1 MANLSKLIALFTTA
15 VFAFVVHG
23 ADPNSASSTK
33 LSGTTK
39 TSTAT
44 VPVES
49 YAAQQKKLNQDA
61 PYRPVGDWKPMFDG
75 KSLVGWRINDF
86 YSHGQVI
93 IKDRQL
99 VLEAGTPMTGVSY
112 TNALDKIDYEVS
124 LVVKKTKG
132 NDFFCGLTVP
142 VNDSFCTFIVGGW
155 GGSLIG
161 ISCIDHMN
169 ASENETTSSET
180 FEMNRWYHIRLR
192 VTKQRLE
199 GWIDDKKVVNVPIT
213 GRVIS
218 MRPGEI
224 ESAVPFGIATYETTA
239 VVQEMKIRPVVLK

>member
-1 MANLSKLIALFTTA
+1 MANFFKLVALLSPIVIAIA
-15 VFAFVVHG
+15 VQG
-23 ADPNSASSTK
+23 ADQASASLTNS
-33 LSGTTK
+33 SQTTNA
-39 TSTAT
+39 SAA
-44 VPVES
+44 PVES
-49 YAAQQKKLNQDA
+49 YSAQQKRLKLDA
-61 PYRPVGDWKPMFDG
+61 PYRPVGEWKSMFDG

-86 YSHGQVI
+86 YSHGKVT
-93 IKDRQL
+93 IKDQQL

-142 VNDSFCTFIVGGW
+142 VNDSFCSFIVGGW
-155 GGSLIG
+155 GGSLVG

-169 ASENETTSSET
+169 ASENETTCSQT
-180 FEMNRWYHIRLR
+180 FELNRWYHIRLR

-199 GWIDDKKVVNVPIT
+199 GWIDDVKMVNVPIA

-224 ESAVPFGIATYETTA
+224 ESAVPFGIATFETTA
-239 VVQEMKIRPVVLK
+239 VVQEIKIRPVVLK